1 MGMLSAAAAASDRGR
16 TRSRRPAACEI
27 TVVAPTPSICPSAS
41 QARTDSTTSV
51 PQRSIRSRSPP
62 CSKVMSFTR
71 ESGMSRDPEDTR
83 NRADDES
90 EQDVDPD
97 SADSESE

>member
-1 MGMLSAAAAASDRGR
+1 MAQNPNESIERPQDRPEP
-16 TRSRRPAACEI
+16 RPE
-27 TVVAPTPSICPSAS
+27 VE
-41 QARTDSTTSV
+41 
-51 PQRSIRSRSPP
+51 
-62 CSKVMSFTR
+62 R

-97 SADSESE
+97 SADSEVDRDDTLTD